1 MATTDLFG
9 KPLTPEPEFILNKWQ
24 KRQATLLYHF
34 SSMEYLKGLKK
45 LLDQFISGVDITLD
59 LAQAQARDE
68 LIANLRWGVRD
79 TAANFGTY
87 GFPAL
92 RDFQK
97 SVNKQI
103 AYMASENYHATGS
116 NQCQRLLG
124 ELSLGWTTPE
134 EQERFEAGMNA
145 VADYASLIDGVMKHY
160 WSDGSFENI
169 WNDYSSQFLMI
180 PKFKVH
186 TDIEAVSGKRPP
198 KTGVYVPQDDPYGSL
213 QFGWTGNDD
222 GCLRDCYTFNTLGLQ
237 ALKLVGRDKI
247 WQDDL
252 RILNLVK
259 QPQYINEFKKR
270 HTSFFIDMQTF
281 LNDATGATA
290 FLSSEGIT
298 KRPCKWYFVELIE
311 GEFEAAADLDGANHD
326 TSATHIRVPAKETC
340 PVSGFYFTPAKANSR
355 RHFKEGD
362 IMPSLDNDY
371 GLTFWQWDERQS

>member
-145 VADYASLIDGVMKHY
+145 IGNYASLIDGVMKHQ
-160 WSDGSFENI
+160 WKEDNFATIWKEN
-169 WNDYSSQFLMI
+169 SSHFLMI

-222 GCLRDCYTFNTLGLQ
+222 GCLNDSKTFNILGLQ
-237 ALKLVGRDKI
+237 ALNLVGRDRL
-247 WQDDL
+247 QTDDSRL
-252 RILNLVK
+252 LSIVK
-259 QPQYINEFKKR
+259 QQQ
-270 HTSFFIDMQTF
+270 FIDAFKSGHNSIFSDLATY
-281 LNDATGATA
+281 LNDSDEAAV
-290 FLSSEGIT
+290 FISREGIT

-311 GEFEAAADLDGANHD
+311 GEFEAAADLDTADHD
-326 TSATHIRVPAKETC
+326 TSATHIRVPANGAC
-340 PVSGFYFTPAKANSR
+340 PVSGFYFTPAQTNSR
-355 RHFKEGD
+355 RHFKQGD
-362 IMPSLDNDY
+362 IMPSVGNEY
-371 GLTFWQWDERQS
+371 GLTIWQWDERQS

>member
-9 KPLTPEPEFILNKWQ
+9 KPLTPAPEFTLNKWQ

-59 LAQAQARDE
+59 LAQAQGRDE
-68 LIANLRWGVRD
+68 LIANPRWGVRD

-145 VADYASLIDGVMKHY
+145 IGNYASLINGVMKHQ
-160 WSDGSFENI
+160 WKEDNFATIWKEN
-169 WNDYSSQFLMI
+169 SSHFLMI

-222 GCLRDCYTFNTLGLQ
+222 GCLNDSKTFNILGLQ
-237 ALKLVGRDKI
+237 ALNLVGRDRL
-247 WQDDL
+247 QTDDSRL
-252 RILNLVK
+252 LSIVK
-259 QPQYINEFKKR
+259 QQQ
-270 HTSFFIDMQTF
+270 FIDAF
-281 LNDATGATA
+281 KSGHNSIFSDLATY
-290 FLSSEGIT
+290 
-298 KRPCKWYFVELIE
+298 R
-311 GEFEAAADLDGANHD
+311 
-326 TSATHIRVPAKETC
+326 
-340 PVSGFYFTPAKANSR
+340 
-355 RHFKEGD
+355 
-362 IMPSLDNDY
+362 
-371 GLTFWQWDERQS
+371 